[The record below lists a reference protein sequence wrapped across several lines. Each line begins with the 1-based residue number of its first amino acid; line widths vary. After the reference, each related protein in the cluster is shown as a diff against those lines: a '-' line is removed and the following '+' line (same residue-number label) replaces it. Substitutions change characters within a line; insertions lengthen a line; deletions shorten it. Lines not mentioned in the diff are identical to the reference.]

1 MMPYQSIEPV
11 LTDDNRKPIFYVTWE
26 STLKCNLDCTYC
38 GKDAHDN
45 SVPHPSLEECLDTAD
60 FLLEYANLY
69 MSKRNESHRHVS
81 MNIFGGESLF
91 HPNIVD
97 ILNYLKD
104 QHASKKYQWSLG
116 LSTITNAVVK
126 EKIWNRI
133 VDLVDY
139 FTISYHA
146 EATAEQQELVR
157 TNLLTLKNQ
166 QKNYHCAIMMHPGNW
181 DNCQAMIEWCKENG
195 IKYLPRQ
202 IDHGPFN
209 FKFYYNRDQAD
220 WFEQYYNAGKS
231 NCETGCSSGCE
242 STPLLADIKKKV
254 FSIVNLES
262 KGRSCCGGTPFH
274 IDQNYEQT
282 QTHIQNRLKGWHCSV
297 NYFFVFVKQ
306 VTGEIFL
313 NKDCRVNFDQKV
325 APIGYLKD
333 RNKIISQ
340 LKHDLEQDSLPTVI
354 CAKTKC
360 WCGLCAPKAATK
372 EKYQDIIQ
380 KYLV

>member
-1 MMPYQSIEPV
+1 MTPYQSIEPT
-11 LTDDNRKPIFYVTWE
+11 LIDENRKPIFYITWE
-26 STLKCNLDCTYC
+26 STLKCNLDCGYC

-45 SVPHPSLEECLDTAD
+45 SVPHPPLEECLDTAD
-60 FLLEYANLY
+60 FLLDYADLY
-69 MSKRNESHRHVS
+69 VSRRNEQQRHVS
-81 MNIFGGESLF
+81 LNIFGGESLF

-97 ILNYLKD
+97 ILKYLRD
-104 QHASKKYQWSLG
+104 QHTNKKYQWSLG
-116 LSTITNAVVK
+116 LSTVTNAVVK

-139 FTISYHA
+139 FTVSYHA
-146 EATAEQQELVR
+146 ESTEEQQNLVKK
-157 TNLLTLKNQ
+157 NLLTLQNTG
-166 QKNYHCAIMMHPGNW
+166 KNYHCAIMMHPKNW
-181 DNCQAMIEWCKENG
+181 DNCQAMIEWCKDNN

-202 IDHGPFN
+202 IDHGPLN
-209 FKFYYNRDQAD
+209 FKFYYNNDQAS
-220 WFEQYYNAGKS
+220 WFQDFYDAGKTGCNS
-231 NCETGCSSGCE
+231 CETSCKK
-242 STPLLADIKKKV
+242 TPLLEGLKKKV

-274 IDQNYEQT
+274 IDQNYQQT

-313 NKDCRVNFDQKV
+313 NKDCRVNFDNKV

-333 RNKIISQ
+333 RKSILEK
-340 LKHDLEQDSLPTVI
+340 LKQDLENNTLPTVI
-354 CAKTKC
+354 CAKNKC

-372 EKYQDIIQ
+372 EKYSEIME
-380 KYLV
+380 KYLA